1 MPVKPLVAGII
12 LVLSVS
18 LLMYMVEFF
27 VPLSAKGDMDMVC
40 RSALLSMENSGG
52 MSSAAKQVLKSELE
66 SMGLENVTITATE
79 NARQGEL
86 LTLRVEGD
94 YTYSGINGFFSRGEV
109 TRRMVYDKSTMS
121 RKVVN

>member
-1 MPVKPLVAGII
+1 MPVKPLVTGVMLI
-12 LVLSVS
+12 LTVF

-27 VPLSAKGDMDMVC
+27 IPLSAKGDIDMLC
-40 RSALLSMENSGG
+40 RNALLQMENSGG
-52 MSSAAKQVLKSELE
+52 MSTSGKLALKSELE
-66 SMGLENVTITATE
+66 GLGLENVTISATE

-94 YTYSGINGFFSRGEV
+94 YTYDSITGFLSRGEV
-109 TRRMVYDKSTMS
+109 TLRMVYDKSTMS